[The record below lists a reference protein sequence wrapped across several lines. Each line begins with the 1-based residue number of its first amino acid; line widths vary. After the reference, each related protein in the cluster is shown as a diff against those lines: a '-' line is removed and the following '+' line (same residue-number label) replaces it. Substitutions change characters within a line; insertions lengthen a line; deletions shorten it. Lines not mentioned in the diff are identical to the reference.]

1 MFLEAFGL
9 RRDPFLDT
17 ADPNFYYDSLT
28 AAHDRRRLLEC
39 LSSGRG
45 LAVVVGAI
53 GAGKTTLLNAVASDL
68 LASNRHL
75 VGLILDPTFAD
86 EAELIAA
93 IADCFGF
100 DIDMASLRRMKD
112 SLKHALFEAALDKQ
126 PILLIDEAQTM
137 PEHMLEPLRS
147 LLNFQLDDR
156 KLLSIAL
163 SGQPELAGAIA
174 RRPNMSDRVA
184 LWLELGPLRE
194 SESTGL
200 IEHRLRHAGYAGA
213 RSPFEEDALHQVWL
227 HSKGVPRRIV
237 ALARESM
244 EVAAERLQ
252 PAVVSRHVE
261 AAGAR
266 ITRSSTSDVGNGA
279 KSGTLARRI
288 WRWFRRGS

>member
-17 ADPNFYYDSLT
+17 ADPGFYYDSLM
-28 AAHDRRRLLEC
+28 AAHYRRRLVEC

-68 LASNRHL
+68 LASDRHL
-75 VGLILDPTFAD
+75 VGLILDPTFSD

-100 DIDMASLRRMKD
+100 EIETASLRRMKD

-126 PILLIDEAQTM
+126 PILLIDEAQTL
-137 PEHMLEPLRS
+137 PEQMLEPLRS
-147 LLNFQLDDR
+147 ILNFQLDDR

-163 SGQPELAGAIA
+163 SGQPELASAIA

-227 HSKGVPRRIV
+227 QSCGVPRRIV

-252 PAVVSRHVE
+252 PAVVPRHVE

-266 ITRSSTSDVGNGA
+266 ITPSSTSGVADDA

-288 WRWFRRGS
+288 LRWFRRES